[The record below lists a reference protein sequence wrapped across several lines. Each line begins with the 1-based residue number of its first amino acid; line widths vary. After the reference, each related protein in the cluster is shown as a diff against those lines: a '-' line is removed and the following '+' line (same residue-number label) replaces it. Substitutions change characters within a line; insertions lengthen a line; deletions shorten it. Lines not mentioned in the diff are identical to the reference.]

1 MLKKIIF
8 TIFNILYFINSSA
21 QKNKNKKFDLST
33 ILANNDSGDPINNYH
48 WNKKLADLYYS
59 QIELVLSCSF

>member
-1 MLKKIIF
+1 MLQE
-8 TIFNILYFINSSA
+8 L
-21 QKNKNKKFDLST
+21 
-33 ILANNDSGDPINNYH
+33 NDSGDPINNYH